1 MPAERQPRL
10 QLRPLTV
17 DAYRALQGLATTVSD
32 GAQDVGID
40 PALSDLINIR
50 ASQING
56 CAFCIDLHIR
66 EAKERGEDEQR
77 IYSLGVWRDVTFFNS
92 RERAVLNLTES
103 ITLIHDGHLPD
114 AVYEAARAEL
124 SDAEIAHVI
133 WVISIINVYNRL
145 AISTRMSPSRQV
157 EEARPAPLEGVA

>member
-40 PALSDLINIR
+40 PALRDLINIR

-56 CAFCIDLHIR
+56 CAFCIDLHVR
-66 EAKERGEDEQR
+66 EARERGDDEQR
-77 IYSLGVWRDVTFFNS
+77 IYSLAVWRDVTFFTA
-92 RERAVLNLTES
+92 RERAVLSLTES
-103 ITLIHDGHLPD
+103 ITLIHDGRLPD

-124 SDAEIAHVI
+124 SDAEIAHVV
-133 WVISIINVYNRL
+133 WVIAIINVYNRL
-145 AISTRMSPSRQV
+145 AISTRMSPSRRV
-157 EEARPAPLEGVA
+157 EDSQPPALKGVR